1 MTGEDSNLYALVYG
15 DPTNGSSAN
24 GVFKVIS
31 VSGNFSAG
39 DYYLDVA
46 NNPWNPTAGV
56 ANTVILQPVD
66 DRGIRLAQIAD
77 GLDLRV
83 EFEARGLLSWMIQLR
98 LQLRVLIKQVTR
110 SIPKTSFS

>member
-1 MTGEDSNLYALVYG
+1 MTGKIQNLYALVYG

-66 DRGIRLAQIAD
+66 DKVFDSLKSRT
-77 GLDLRV
+77 
-83 EFEARGLLSWMIQLR
+83 
-98 LQLRVLIKQVTR
+98 VLT
-110 SIPKTSFS
+110 